1 MLNNLTHVN
10 FQNPVTGFTNKIEIE
25 EATGERKNFNVEI
38 MELSNSGFNNIAK
51 WNASGGFVYVRS
63 PNEVSD
69 LLAEKWQNK
78 TFRVVSRIGAPYLIE
93 KVPEEGQVLTGND
106 RYEGY
111 SKDLIHEI
119 LKETL
124 KLNYELEIVPGNG
137 YGKYDKD
144 TKKWDGL
151 VGHLL
156 DHVSVLIYVIY
167 ILSFNIDK
175 DPLRVPYIYSFITLN
190 LYNVN
195 ISNILG
201 NLTRR

>member
-1 MLNNLTHVN
+1 MGITD
-10 FQNPVTGFTNKIEIE
+10 TIEIE
-25 EATGERKNFNVEI
+25 EITGERKNFNVEI

-51 WNASGGFVYVRS
+51 WNASSGYHYIRS
-63 PNEVSD
+63 PNDVSD

-93 KVPEEGQVLTGND
+93 KKPKEGEVLIGND

-124 KLNYELEIVPGNG
+124 NLKYEFEIVPGNG
-137 YGKYDKD
+137 YGSYNKD

-156 DHVSVLIYVIY
+156 DHVCLSVHSINLIISGLTEMSVGYLPVIAYLKRKHFYFALYNILARILEIVRKALNVIY
-167 ILSFNIDK
+167 L
-175 DPLRVPYIYSFITLN
+175 
-190 LYNVN
+190 
-195 ISNILG
+195 
-201 NLTRR
+201 

>member
-1 MLNNLTHVN
+1 
-10 FQNPVTGFTNKIEIE
+10 
-25 EATGERKNFNVEI
+25 
-38 MELSNSGFNNIAK
+38 MELSNSGFNSIAK
-51 WNASGGFVYVRS
+51 WNAETGFDYVRS
-63 PNEVSD
+63 ANEVSD

-93 KVPEEGQVLTGND
+93 KIPEEGEILVGND

-124 KLNYELEIVPGNG
+124 KLNYEIEIVPGNL
-137 YGKYDKD
+137 YGSYNKD

-156 DHVSVLIYVIY
+156 ERVI
-167 ILSFNIDK
+167 IL
-175 DPLRVPYIYSFITLN
+175 VFIVINEL
-190 LYNVN
+190 LKHK
-195 ISNILG
+195 L
-201 NLTRR
+201 